1 MSVALL
7 ASCHSSRNATTKTGK
22 DASIVERVNK
32 NKPSSNGG
40 KSDNDTKVANA
51 LVKEAN
57 KWLGVPYKYG
67 GTSHSG
73 VDCSGLVM
81 EVFNDAADVKL
92 PRDSRSQQSYC
103 RKIDAQNL
111 QPGDL
116 VFFSSKAGGDNVSH
130 VGMYVGDNSIIHAST
145 SRGVIISNLS
155 ENYYKNHYYSSGRV
169 EAITYAATGGKVQ
182 EQAQYAYVE
191 PVKPP
196 KEKVEKKSKPEKQAK
211 PEKVKVS
218 IEPTKPAKAEK
229 PEQVEIAAA
238 PVVKVNGKITV
249 QPKPRVAAAT
259 QQEPEDKPL
268 VRLIEKPAEQA
279 EPADT
284 IVSILSG
291 WMD

>member
-1 MSVALL
+1 
-7 ASCHSSRNATTKTGK
+7 
-22 DASIVERVNK
+22 
-32 NKPSSNGG
+32 
-40 KSDNDTKVANA
+40 VANA

-169 EAITYAATGGKVQ
+169 EAITYAATGGKTQ
-182 EQAQYAYVE
+182 EQPQYAYVE

-211 PEKVKVS
+211 PEKVKVSPAKPEKVKSS

-259 QQEPEDKPL
+259 QQEPE
-268 VRLIEKPAEQA
+268 
-279 EPADT
+279 PADT

>member
-1 MSVALL
+1 LNKTGYILFMMSVTLL
-7 ASCHSSRNATTKTGK
+7 ASCHSSRTTTKTGK
-22 DASIVERVNK
+22 DASVIERVSK
-32 NKPSSNGG
+32 DKSSKGG
-40 KSDNDTKVANA
+40 KSDNDTKVAKA

-81 EVFNDAADVKL
+81 EVFNDAANVKL

-103 RKIDAQNL
+103 RKIDAKNL

-145 SRGVIISNLS
+145 SRGVIISDLS

-169 EAITYAATGGKVQ
+169 EAITYAATGGKVKETKVEEPQ
-182 EQAQYAYVE
+182 LAYAE
-191 PVKPP
+191 PVKTSP
-196 KEKVEKKSKPEKQAK
+196 AK
-211 PEKVKVS
+211 PEKVKVEKVS
-218 IEPTKPAKAEK
+218 TEQAK
-229 PEQVEIAAA
+229 PEKVEIAAT
-238 PVVKVNGKITV
+238 PIVKVNGKITV

-259 QQEPEDKPL
+259 QQEPE
-268 VRLIEKPAEQA
+268 
-279 EPADT
+279 PADT
-284 IVSILSG
+284 TVSILSG

>member
-1 MSVALL
+1 
-7 ASCHSSRNATTKTGK
+7 
-22 DASIVERVNK
+22 
-32 NKPSSNGG
+32 
-40 KSDNDTKVANA
+40 
-51 LVKEAN
+51 
-57 KWLGVPYKYG
+57 
-67 GTSHSG
+67 
-73 VDCSGLVM
+73 
-81 EVFNDAADVKL
+81 
-92 PRDSRSQQSYC
+92 
-103 RKIDAQNL
+103 
-111 QPGDL
+111 
-116 VFFSSKAGGDNVSH
+116 
-130 VGMYVGDNSIIHAST
+130 
-145 SRGVIISNLS
+145 
-155 ENYYKNHYYSSGRV
+155 
-169 EAITYAATGGKVQ
+169 
-182 EQAQYAYVE
+182 
-191 PVKPP
+191 VKPP

-211 PEKVKVS
+211 AEKVKVS